1 MDVTEMRAQETPEAI
16 RGQIE
21 QTRAALGQK
30 LETLHNEVRSS
41 FQPRWAP
48 VRVAG
53 DFRRTVQARPAV
65 SVLFAVFLGALL
77 GVLSAARR
85 RPGRH
90 PRSSRPLVRRMQ
102 TLAYAELAQLRGRAR
117 SWVVEFL
124 QEVAQRAFP
133 GTLGSVLRRLL
144 ASLV

>member
-1 MDVTEMRAQETPEAI
+1 MDVTEIRAQETPEAI

-30 LETLHNEVRSS
+30 LETLHQEVRST

-48 VRVAG
+48 ERVAG
-53 DFRRTVQARPAV
+53 DFKRTVQARPAV
-65 SVLFAVFLGALL
+65 SLLFAVVLGALL

-85 RPGRH
+85 RPERDTRT
-90 PRSSRPLVRRMQ
+90 PRPLMQRMQ
-102 TLAYAELAQLRGRAR
+102 GLAYAELAQLRGRVR
-117 SWVVEFL
+117 SQAVEFL

-144 ASLV
+144 GSLV